1 MSNGR
6 VHIEVRSTSLSP
18 ILVRLRQRPS
28 VEWSQISMEQLR
40 ERSEKKNLSNLL
52 PPSQISVPVKLY

>member
-40 ERSEKKNLSNLL
+40 ERSEKKSVQLAPSL
-52 PPSQISVPVKLY
+52 PNISAS